1 MKRKKLSL
9 NELIKE
15 NKEEIMKNNTE
26 LRKIEKR
33 IDDKRMQAK

>member
-33 IDDKRMQAK
+33 IDDKRIQAK

>member
-9 NELIKE
+9 SELIKE
-15 NKEEIMKNNTE
+15 NKEEIMRDSTE

-33 IDDKRMQAK
+33 LDDKMVKAK